1 MSLIFKNKI
10 DEILYK
16 IKSNDLNSAK
26 KLSLKLIKKNKKDF
40 QLQNIYATILYNL
53 KEFNQAIEIYKLALN
68 LNPNFYQAQYNLAK
82 LYCDLKNYEKANIE
96 LQKCL
101 NLEPN
106 SIEVLLLLGNLNL
119 KFKKY
124 QLAEKNYLSILDKN
138 PKDFR
143 GYYSLGNLFKKKQQF
158 EEAIKYYNKAI
169 YANSKDF
176 ASYNNLA
183 NIYQEQG
190 QYRLAINNYKKAIEI
205 NPRLLSTY
213 SNYIYSLNF
222 FEHFNYN
229 EFLEVIKKF
238 KKNIPKLKFN
248 FNQNIKKNNLNK
260 KINIGFV
267 SGDFG
272 IHPVSFFL
280 IDLIDKIN
288 KKKFNLFAYSNSERN
303 DSMTNELKKK
313 FSSWIQVN
321 NMNDETLIKIIK
333 KDNIDILFDLSGH
346 TGHNRL
352 SIFVNRA
359 APIQITWL
367 GYNAS
372 TGLSEIDYI
381 IVDPHVISDK
391 EKKLFSEKLLFMPET
406 FQNIKIKEN
415 VKILDKNEN
424 KKDVIFG
431 CFNRFSKI
439 NDEVINIWSKILEK
453 NKSAKIFLKSKE
465 FSDIYFKKKIIQKFK
480 HYKINEEQII
490 LDGKEYSREEF
501 MNLYNKIDIMLDTFP
516 YSGITTS
523 IEGIWMG
530 VPLLTLVGKRYY
542 SRIGY
547 SINNN
552 LKLNDWNV
560 FNKNDYVRTALS
572 KAGNYKDLIKL
583 KASLRDRIEASPI
596 FDSDSFAR
604 NFEDLLL
611 KIHN

>member
-1 MSLIFKNKI
+1 MNLIFKKKI

-16 IKSNDLNSAK
+16 FKNNDLNSAK
-26 KLSLKLIKKNKKDF
+26 KLAFKLIKKNKKDF

-53 KEFNQAIEIYKLALN
+53 KKFDQAIKVYKLSLS

-82 LYCDLKNYEKANIE
+82 LYCDLENYEDANIE
-96 LQKCL
+96 LQKYFDL
-101 NLEPN
+101 KPN
-106 SIEVLLLLGNLNL
+106 SIEGLLLLGNLNL

-124 QLAEKNYLSILDKN
+124 NLAEKNYKSILDEN

-143 GYYSLGNLFKKKQQF
+143 GYYSLGNLFKKKKQF
-158 EEAIKYYNKAI
+158 YEAIKYYNKAVEV
-169 YANSKDF
+169 NSKDY

-183 NIYQEQG
+183 NIYQEQA
-190 QYRLAINNYKKAIEI
+190 QYRLAINNYKKVIEI
-205 NPRLLSTY
+205 NPSLLSTY
-213 SNYIYSLNF
+213 SNYLYSLNF
-222 FEHFNYN
+222 FEEFNYD
-229 EFLEVIKKF
+229 ECSEVIKKF
-238 KKNIPKLKFN
+238 KKNIPKLKFDLN
-248 FNQNIKKNNLNK
+248 KNINNKNLNK
-260 KINIGFV
+260 KINIGFA

-280 IDLIDKIN
+280 IDLIDKIS
-288 KKKFNLFAYSNSERN
+288 KKKFNLFAYSNSSRN
-303 DSMTNELKKK
+303 DLMTHRIKKK
-313 FSSWIQVN
+313 FSDWIQVN
-321 NMNDETLIKIIK
+321 NINDEKLIENIR

-346 TGHNRL
+346 TAHNRL

-359 APIQITWL
+359 APIQVTWL

-381 IVDPHVISDK
+381 IVDPHVIADK

-415 VKILDKNEN
+415 VKIVSN
-424 KKDVIFG
+424 KKNTKNIVFG

-439 NDEVINIWSKILEK
+439 NDEVIKVWSKILDK
-453 NKSAKIFLKSKE
+453 NKNAKIYLKSKE
-465 FSDIYFKKKIIQKFK
+465 FLDTYFKKKIIQKFK
-480 HYKINEEQII
+480 QYKVNEKQII
-490 LDGKEYSREEF
+490 LDGKEYTREE
-501 MNLYNKIDIMLDTFP
+501 MLNLYNKIDIMLDTFP
-516 YSGITTS
+516 YSGVTTS

-547 SINNN
+547 SINKN

-560 FNKNDYVRTALS
+560 FNKNDYVITALE
-572 KAGNYKDLIKL
+572 KASNYKDLIKL
-583 KASLRDRIEASPI
+583 KASLRNRIEESPI
-596 FDSDSFAR
+596 FNSDNFAK
-604 NFEDLLL
+604 NFENLLL

>member
-1 MSLIFKNKI
+1 MNLIFKNKI

-169 YANSKDF
+169 YINSKDF

-415 VKILDKNEN
+415 VKILCKNEN

-439 NDEVINIWSKILEK
+439 NDEVIKIWSKILGT

-490 LDGKEYSREEF
+490 LDGKEYSRNEF
-501 MNLYNKIDIMLDTFP
+501 LHLYNKIDIMLDTFP

-530 VPLLTLVGKRYY
+530 VPLLTLVGERYY

-547 SINNN
+547 SINRN
-552 LKLNDWNV
+552 LNLNDWNV
-560 FNKNDYVRTALS
+560 FNKDDYVKTALDKS
-572 KAGNYKDLIKL
+572 NNYKDLIKL
-583 KASLRDRIEASPI
+583 KASLRNKIEASPI
-596 FDSDSFAR
+596 FNSDTFAR

>member
-158 EEAIKYYNKAI
+158 EEAIKHYNKAI
-169 YANSKDF
+169 YINSKDF

-406 FQNIKIKEN
+406 FQSIKIKEN

>member
-1 MSLIFKNKI
+1 MNLIFKNKI

-158 EEAIKYYNKAI
+158 EVAIKYYNKAI

-238 KKNIPKLKFN
+238 KKNTPKLKFD
-248 FNQNIKKNNLNK
+248 QNIKKNNLNK

-359 APIQITWL
+359 APIQVTWL

-381 IVDPHVISDK
+381 IVDPHVISEK
-391 EKKLFSEKLLFMPET
+391 EKKLFSEKFLFMPET
-406 FQNIKIKEN
+406 FQNIEIKEN
-415 VKILDKNEN
+415 IKIKYNNN
-424 KKDVIFG
+424 KKDIVFG

-439 NDEVINIWSKILEK
+439 NDEVIKVWSKILEK
-453 NKSAKIFLKSKE
+453 NRNTKIFLKSNE
-465 FSDIYFKKKIIQKFK
+465 FSDTYFKKQIIQKFK
-480 HYKINEEQII
+480 YYKINEEQII

-501 MNLYNKIDIMLDTFP
+501 LNLYNKIDIMLDTFP

-547 SINNN
+547 SINKN
-552 LKLNDWNV
+552 LKLNDWNA
-560 FNKNDYVRTALS
+560 FNKNDYVKTALD
-572 KAGNYKDLIKL
+572 KAVNYKDLIKL
-583 KASLRDRIEASPI
+583 KASLRNRITASPI
-596 FDSDSFAR
+596 FDSNSFAR
-604 NFEDLLL
+604 NFEDFLL

>member
-26 KLSLKLIKKNKKDF
+26 KLSLKLVKKNKKDF

-205 NPRLLSTY
+205 NPRLLSAY

-238 KKNIPKLKFN
+238 KRNIPKLKFN

-359 APIQITWL
+359 APKQIAWL

-406 FQNIKIKEN
+406 FQSIKIKEN
-415 VKILDKNEN
+415 IKILDKNEN

-465 FSDIYFKKKIIQKFK
+465 FSNIYFKKKIIQKFK

>member
-26 KLSLKLIKKNKKDF
+26 KLSLKLLKKNKKDF

-158 EEAIKYYNKAI
+158 EEAIKHYNKAI
-169 YANSKDF
+169 YINSKDF

-205 NPRLLSTY
+205 NPKLLSTY

-238 KKNIPKLKFN
+238 KKNIPKLK

>member
-169 YANSKDF
+169 YINSKDF

-222 FEHFNYN
+222 FEYFNYN

-238 KKNIPKLKFN
+238 KKNIPKLK

-280 IDLIDKIN
+280 INLIDKIN

-406 FQNIKIKEN
+406 FQSIKIKEN
-415 VKILDKNEN
+415 IKILDKNEN

-572 KAGNYKDLIKL
+572 KAENYNDLIKL

>member
-169 YANSKDF
+169 YINSKDF

-190 QYRLAINNYKKAIEI
+190 QYRLAINNYKKAIKI

-222 FEHFNYN
+222 FEYFNYN

-280 IDLIDKIN
+280 INLIDKIN

-359 APIQITWL
+359 APTQITWL

-381 IVDPHVISDK
+381 IVDPYVISDK

>member
-238 KKNIPKLKFN
+238 KKNIPKLK

>member
-1 MSLIFKNKI
+1 M
-10 DEILYK
+10 
-16 IKSNDLNSAK
+16 
-26 KLSLKLIKKNKKDF
+26 
-40 QLQNIYATILYNL
+40 
-53 KEFNQAIEIYKLALN
+53 
-68 LNPNFYQAQYNLAK
+68 
-82 LYCDLKNYEKANIE
+82 
-96 LQKCL
+96 
-101 NLEPN
+101 
-106 SIEVLLLLGNLNL
+106 
-119 KFKKY
+119 
-124 QLAEKNYLSILDKN
+124 
-138 PKDFR
+138 
-143 GYYSLGNLFKKKQQF
+143 
-158 EEAIKYYNKAI
+158 
-169 YANSKDF
+169 
-176 ASYNNLA
+176 
-183 NIYQEQG
+183 
-190 QYRLAINNYKKAIEI
+190 
-205 NPRLLSTY
+205 
-213 SNYIYSLNF
+213 
-222 FEHFNYN
+222 
-229 EFLEVIKKF
+229 
-238 KKNIPKLKFN
+238 
-248 FNQNIKKNNLNK
+248 
-260 KINIGFV
+260 

-280 IDLIDKIN
+280 INLIDKIN

-406 FQNIKIKEN
+406 FQSIKIKEN
-415 VKILDKNEN
+415 IKILDKNEN

-439 NDEVINIWSKILEK
+439 NDEVIKIWSKILGT

>member
-26 KLSLKLIKKNKKDF
+26 KLSLKLLKKNKKDF

-190 QYRLAINNYKKAIEI
+190 QYRLAINNYKKAIKI

-222 FEHFNYN
+222 FEYFNYN

-280 IDLIDKIN
+280 INLIDKIN
-288 KKKFNLFAYSNSERN
+288 KKKFNLFAYSNSGRN

-313 FSSWIQVN
+313 FSSLIQVN

-415 VKILDKNEN
+415 VKVLDKNEN

-465 FSDIYFKKKIIQKFK
+465 FSNIYFKKKIIQKFK

-572 KAGNYKDLIKL
+572 KAENYNDLIKL

>member
-1 MSLIFKNKI
+1 MNLIFKNKI

-169 YANSKDF
+169 YINSKDF

-391 EKKLFSEKLLFMPET
+391 EKKLFSEKLLFMPKT
-406 FQNIKIKEN
+406 FQNIKINEN
-415 VKILDKNEN
+415 VKILGKNEN

-439 NDEVINIWSKILEK
+439 NDEVIKIWSKILGT

-490 LDGKEYSREEF
+490 LDGKEYSRNEF
-501 MNLYNKIDIMLDTFP
+501 LHLYNKIDIMLDTFP

-530 VPLLTLVGKRYY
+530 VPLLTLVGERYY

-547 SINNN
+547 SINRN
-552 LKLNDWNV
+552 LNLNDWNV
-560 FNKNDYVRTALS
+560 FNKDDYVKTALD
-572 KAGNYKDLIKL
+572 KINNYKDLIKL
-583 KASLRDRIEASPI
+583 KASLRNKIEASPI
-596 FDSDSFAR
+596 FDSDTFAR

>member
-1 MSLIFKNKI
+1 MNLIFKNKI

-26 KLSLKLIKKNKKDF
+26 KLSLKLVKKNKKDF

-169 YANSKDF
+169 YINSKDF
-176 ASYNNLA
+176 ASHNNLA
-183 NIYQEQG
+183 NIYQELG
-190 QYRLAINNYKKAIEI
+190 QYRLAVNNYKKAIKI
-205 NPRLLSTY
+205 NPKLLSTY

-248 FNQNIKKNNLNK
+248 QNIKKNNLNK
-260 KINIGFV
+260 KINIGFL

-381 IVDPHVISDK
+381 IVDPHVILDK

-596 FDSDSFAR
+596 FDSDSFAK

>member
-53 KEFNQAIEIYKLALN
+53 KEFNQAIETYKLALN

-82 LYCDLKNYEKANIE
+82 LYCDLKNYKKANIE

-101 NLEPN
+101 NLETN

-143 GYYSLGNLFKKKQQF
+143 GYYSLGNLFKKKQQH

-169 YANSKDF
+169 YINSKDF

-190 QYRLAINNYKKAIEI
+190 QYRLAVNNYKKAIKI
-205 NPRLLSTY
+205 NPKLLSTY

-248 FNQNIKKNNLNK
+248 QNIKKNNLNK
-260 KINIGFV
+260 KINIGFL

-372 TGLSEIDYI
+372 TGLSEIHYI

-424 KKDVIFG
+424 KRDVIFG

-439 NDEVINIWSKILEK
+439 NDEVIKIWSKILGT
-453 NKSAKIFLKSKE
+453 NKSTKIFLKSKE

-490 LDGKEYSREEF
+490 LDGKEYSRNEF
-501 MNLYNKIDIMLDTFP
+501 LHLYNKIDIMLDTFP

-530 VPLLTLVGKRYY
+530 VPLLTLVGERYY

-547 SINNN
+547 SINRN
-552 LKLNDWNV
+552 LNLNDWNV
-560 FNKNDYVRTALS
+560 FNKNDYVKTALE
-572 KAGNYKDLIKL
+572 KIDNYKDLIKL
-583 KASLRDRIEASPI
+583 KANLRNKIEASPI
-596 FDSDSFAR
+596 FDSDTFAR
-604 NFEDLLL
+604 NFENLLL

>member
-1 MSLIFKNKI
+1 MNNNLSSEDILELAITKHKKQDLLGAEKLYQEVLNK
-10 DEILYK
+10 DDNNFNANFLLGTLFA
-16 IKSNDLNSAK
+16 STK
-26 KLSLKLIKKNKKDF
+26 KFELALIK
-40 QLQNIYATILYNL
+40 L
-53 KEFNQAIEIYKLALN
+53 
-68 LNPNFYQAQYNLAK
+68 
-82 LYCDLKNYEKANIE
+82 EKAKSI
-96 LQKCL
+96 
-101 NLEPN
+101 N
-106 SIEVLLLLGNLNL
+106 SNN
-119 KFKKY
+119 
-124 QLAEKNYLSILDKN
+124 ADT
-138 PKDFR
+138 
-143 GYYSLGNLFKKKQQF
+143 
-158 EEAIKYYNKAI
+158 
-169 YANSKDF
+169 
-176 ASYNNLA
+176 YNNLA
-183 NIYQEQG
+183 NVYQEQG
-190 QYRLAINNYKKAIEI
+190 QYRLAVNNYKKAIKI
-205 NPRLLSTY
+205 NPKLLSTY

-238 KKNIPKLKFN
+238 KKNIRKLK

-415 VKILDKNEN
+415 VKILGKNEN

-439 NDEVINIWSKILEK
+439 NDEVIKIWSKILGT

-490 LDGKEYSREEF
+490 LDGKEYSRNEF
-501 MNLYNKIDIMLDTFP
+501 LHLYNKIDIMLDTFP

>member
-190 QYRLAINNYKKAIEI
+190 QYRLAINNYKKAIKI

-222 FEHFNYN
+222 FEYFNYN

-238 KKNIPKLKFN
+238 KKNIPKLK

-406 FQNIKIKEN
+406 FQSIKIKEN
-415 VKILDKNEN
+415 IKILDKNEN

-465 FSDIYFKKKIIQKFK
+465 FSNIYFKKKIIQKFK